1 MEDKKG
7 ESHKELNDIGKE
19 LSSPYIHSPYNHMP
33 DKSFGSDI
41 NQVYRLLFETAAESL
56 LIVDKQGVIQ
66 LVNHRTN
73 EMFGYEGKDLIG
85 KTMEI
90 LLPNKY
96 SKSHVAN
103 RDSYTKHPKR
113 RSMGMGMDLWGKR
126 KNGSEFPVEVSLN
139 HFEANGQLYVMGL
152 VTDITERRKAEDNI
166 RKLNEELEDRVEKR
180 TQELEESQKLYKIVA
195 RNFPDGTINVFD
207 KKLNYVFVEGMEL
220 FKYGVTSEKLV
231 GTPYLDRLPEE
242 VRGFMKEKL
251 MEVFDGKNN
260 SAFEITLKDRHYSMN
275 VVALHNAE
283 GNIEQIL
290 LVERDSTQQKKG
302 EEEIRKTLEKERQLN
317 ELKSRFVSMASHEF
331 RTPLGAILSST
342 SLMEEYLSRKDSTLD
357 FVREKSDRHIKRI
370 KSSIGN
376 LISILNDFLS
386 LEKLEQGKVDSSPV
400 LFKITDFSDE
410 LIEDVQPTLKKGQKI
425 EHTHKGAAKTEVFID
440 QQMLRNVLINLLSN
454 ASKYSPEDSSIELIT
469 TNTSD
474 GIVVSITD
482 HGMGIPEDD
491 KVHLF
496 ERFFR
501 AKNSMNVQGTGL
513 GLNIVKRYVDLMGG
527 DISFTSKEGEGTT
540 FTVTVQNIKS

>member
-1 MEDKKG
+1 MSDKDKPLHG
-7 ESHKELNDIGKE
+7 LPDLGKE
-19 LSSPYIHSPYNHMP
+19 LYSPYNQYTLLSMP

-73 EMFGYEGKDLIG
+73 EMFGYEGNELLG
-85 KTMEI
+85 KQMEI
-90 LLPNKY
+90 LLPDKY
-96 SKSHVAN
+96 RKSHISN
-103 RDSYTKHPKR
+103 RDSYAKHPKR

-126 KNGSEFPVEVSLN
+126 KDGKEFPVEVSLN
-139 HFEANGQLYVMGL
+139 HFEANGRLFVMGL
-152 VTDITERRKAEDNI
+152 VTDITERRKAEDHI
-166 RKLNEELEDRVEKR
+166 RKLNEELENRVEKR

-231 GTPYLDRLPEE
+231 GTSYLKRLPEE
-242 VRGFMKEKL
+242 VRDFMKEKL

-260 SAFEITLKDRHYSMN
+260 ATFEVSFKDRHYSMN
-275 VVALHNAE
+275 VVALHNNE

-290 LVERDSTQQKKG
+290 LVERDSTLQKKG
-302 EEEIRKTLEKERQLN
+302 EEEMRKTLEKERQLN

-342 SLMEEYLSRKDSTLD
+342 SLIEEYLERKDSTID

-386 LEKLEQGKVDSSPV
+386 LEKLEQGKVESKPT
-400 LFKITDFSDE
+400 LFSLTEFSKE
-410 LIEDVQPTLKKGQKI
+410 LIEDMQPMLKKGQKI
-425 EHTHKGAAKTEVFID
+425 EYFHKGNGKDEVFID
-440 QQMLRNVLINLLSN
+440 QQMFRNVIFNLLSN
-454 ASKYSPEDSSIELIT
+454 AIKYSPEASLIEFHAD
-469 TNTSD
+469 NVPD
-474 GIVVSITD
+474 GIEVSITD

-491 KVHLF
+491 KAHLF

-501 AKNSMNVQGTGL
+501 AKNATNVQGTGL

-527 DISFTSKEGEGTT
+527 SISFFTKEDEGTT
-540 FTVTVQNIKS
+540 FKIAVQNIKQ